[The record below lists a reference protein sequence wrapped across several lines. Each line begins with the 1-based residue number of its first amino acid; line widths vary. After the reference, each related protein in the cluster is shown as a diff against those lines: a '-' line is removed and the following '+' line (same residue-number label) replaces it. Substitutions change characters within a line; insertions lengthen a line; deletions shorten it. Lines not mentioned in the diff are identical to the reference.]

1 MNDLITKGQALYAYE
16 ISGQYDQDDMADVP
30 LDGVW
35 CSIYD
40 ILKLAHFGI
49 VDPLDEEDFKE
60 AYDYLKH
67 PLFEPKGIKEILDT
81 DLLALEYNTY
91 CGFCAKLSI
100 AVWLHA
106 LFRDEK

>member
-1 MNDLITKGQALYAYE
+1 MNNLIEKGRSLYAYE
-16 ISGQYDQDDMADVP
+16 ISGQYDQDDMVDTP

-60 AYDYLKH
+60 AYDYLKEAMSQTKNH
-67 PLFEPKGIKEILDT
+67 QHHEFE
-81 DLLALEYNTY
+81 
-91 CGFCAKLSI
+91 F
-100 AVWLHA
+100 
-106 LFRDEK
+106 

>member
-1 MNDLITKGQALYAYE
+1 MNDLITKGKALYAYE

-60 AYDYLKH
+60 AYDYLKEAMPH
-67 PLFEPKGIKEILDT
+67 TKDHKNYEFE
-81 DLLALEYNTY
+81 
-91 CGFCAKLSI
+91 F
-100 AVWLHA
+100 
-106 LFRDEK
+106 